1 MALFKARQLAL
12 EMPDK
17 PSVIMGSSGETITS
31 SALESGANRCA
42 HLFRDL
48 GLRYGD
54 TIAILMENHPRFIEI
69 CMAADRSG
77 LIYTPISI
85 HLNPSEIE
93 YILND
98 CGARVLFTSWAK
110 RDLADELHPPP
121 SLNARFM
128 IGGCQDNY
136 TSYDDVIASYPA
148 EPIPDEKTGK
158 DMVYSSGTTGRPKG
172 IKVNLPDL
180 AFGEMSPAADL
191 VTSLFDI
198 NEDAVYLSPAPLYH
212 AGPLR
217 FVIICINVGATVVIM
232 EKFDALAA
240 IEILDKYKVTHS
252 QWVPTMFIRML
263 KLSHEDRSGY
273 DLSSHRVAIH
283 SAAPIPIAI
292 KEKMIA
298 WWGPILFEYYTGSEM
313 NGLTV
318 IKSEEWLQNKGS
330 VGKAILGT
338 IKILDDDLNEMPAG
352 KIGTI
357 YFADGQSFEYH
368 NDPQKTA
375 SAHTS
380 QGWSTIN
387 DVGYVDEEGYL
398 YLTDR
403 KSNMIISG
411 GVNIYPQEAE
421 NVLIT
426 HPKVLDVAVI
436 GVPHEDF
443 GETPKGVVQLNEPS
457 EAGPEMEIE
466 LITYCRSRLS
476 KIKCPTSIEFVDELP
491 RTPTGKLLK
500 RLLS

>member
-17 PSVIMGSSGETITS
+17 PAVIMGSSGETITS
-31 SALESGANRCA
+31 SALEARANRCA
-42 HLFRDL
+42 HLFRDA
-48 GLRYGD
+48 GLRHGD
-54 TIAILMENHPRFIEI
+54 TIAILMENHLRFIEI

-98 CGARVLFTSWAK
+98 CGARVLFTSWEK
-110 RDLADELHPPP
+110 RGLADKLHFPS
-121 SLNARFM
+121 SLNTRFM
-128 IGGCQDNY
+128 IGGSQNDY
-136 TSYDDVIASYPA
+136 TSYDAMIESYPA
-148 EPIPDEKTGK
+148 EPISDEKTGN
-158 DMVYSSGTTGRPKG
+158 DMVYSSGTTARPKG

-191 VTSLFDI
+191 AISLFDI
-198 NEDAVYLSPAPLYH
+198 NEDAIYLSPAPLYH

-217 FVIICINVGATVVIM
+217 FVIICLKVGATVVVM

-240 IEILDKYKVTHS
+240 LKILEKYKVTHS

-263 KLSHEDRSGY
+263 KLSPEDRSGY
-273 DLSSHRVAIH
+273 DLSSHRMAIH
-283 SAAPIPIAI
+283 SAAPIPVEI

-298 WWGPILFEYYTGSEM
+298 WWGPMLFEYYTGSEM
-313 NGLTV
+313 NGLTA
-318 IKSEEWLQNKGS
+318 ITSEEWMKNKGS
-330 VGKAILGT
+330 VGRAILGK

-352 KIGTI
+352 EIGTI
-357 YFADGQSFEYH
+357 YFAGGQSFEYH

-375 SAHTS
+375 SAHTP

-387 DVGYVDEEGYL
+387 DVGYVDDEGYL

-443 GETPKGVVQLNEPS
+443 GETPKGVIQLTESS
-457 EAGPEMEIE
+457 EAGPEMEND
-466 LITYCRSRLS
+466 LISYCRSRLS
-476 KIKCPTSIEFVDELP
+476 KIKCPTSIKFVNELP

-500 RLLS
+500 RLLY